1 MRNQTG
7 GTTDKDG
14 VVGNSSAA
22 GSGLADVATA
32 TFQLNTG
39 RTIPQIGLGVWQ
51 TPRGETTQA
60 AVAAALRM
68 GYRHVDTAR
77 IYGNEHD
84 VGIGVQRSEVPR
96 AEVFV
101 TTKLW
106 NDDQGYDSALR
117 AFDASLARLG
127 LEYVDLYLLHWPV
140 AGRRLDSWRALER
153 IHADGRARAIGV
165 SNFMSNH
172 LDELLAR
179 AQVVPAVNQIEASP
193 FLQQRDAR
201 AFCARHG
208 IVVEAYSPLTHGQR
222 LGHPMVTKVAKRTG
236 RSPAQVLLRWGIQ
249 QGMVVLPKSTRETR
263 IRENA
268 ALFDFTLDAD
278 AMAVLDG
285 CEEGLA
291 TGWDPRAQA

>member
-1 MRNQTG
+1 
-7 GTTDKDG
+7 
-14 VVGNSSAA
+14 VSAPA
-22 GSGLADVATA
+22 ADVASAALT
-32 TFQLNTG
+32 LNNG
-39 RTIPQIGLGVWQ
+39 RKIPQVGLGVWQ
-51 TPRGETTQA
+51 TPRGEVTQS
-60 AVAAALRM
+60 AVAAALRI

-77 IYGNEHD
+77 IYGNERD
-84 VGIGVQRSEVPR
+84 VGIGVQQGGVPR
-96 AEVFV
+96 GEIFV

-140 AGRRLDSWRALER
+140 AGRRLDSWRALEK
-153 IHADGRARAIGV
+153 IHAEGRARAIGV
-165 SNFMSNH
+165 SNFLSNH
-172 LDELLAR
+172 LDELIAGAR
-179 AQVVPAVNQIEASP
+179 VVPAVNQIEVSP
-193 FLQQRDAR
+193 FLQQRDTR
-201 AFCARHG
+201 AFCAQHG

-222 LGHPMVTKVAKRTG
+222 LGHPVVTKVAKRVG
-236 RSPAQVLLRWGIQ
+236 RTPAQVLLRWGVQ
-249 QGMVVLPKSTRETR
+249 HGRVVLPKSTRESR